1 MPVSQHNPRP
11 PVGRPTGKAAGRAS
25 SGRGALLWRSIGVL
39 ALAAGL
45 LSHASAGAEDSEH
58 SAVEAGGQVQAAG
71 QVSPLDE
78 ERAIE
83 EATAEATASD
93 APPPAPVPEPP
104 ENSADEEALIELPIT
119 PAGTGQSEA
128 ENASEPAG
136 LASEDHYGPSVHADE
151 LDGLRVLFPADGT
164 AIDAAA
170 EADLLRLAGYLSHH
184 QAQRIVLH
192 AHADEDD
199 QGSSH
204 ARRLSLSRALAV
216 RTFLVDQGVPADR
229 IFLRPLG
236 SQQEDGPPDRV
247 DILPL
252 RP

>member
-1 MPVSQHNPRP
+1 MPVSQQNPQQ
-11 PVGRPTGKAAGRAS
+11 PVRDPTGKVAGRANT
-25 SGRGALLWRSIGVL
+25 GRAALLWCLIGVL

-45 LSHASAGAEDSEH
+45 FSQPNARAEESGLSVGD
-58 SAVEAGGQVQAAG
+58 AGGQAPATD

-78 ERAIE
+78 ERAIK
-83 EATAEATASD
+83 EAAAEATASD
-93 APPPAPVPEPP
+93 APAPAPVPEPP
-104 ENSADEEALIELPIT
+104 ENTADEEALIELPIT

-128 ENASEPAG
+128 ENTSEPAD
-136 LASEDHYGPSVHADE
+136 LASEGHRRPSVHADE
-151 LDGLRVLFPADGT
+151 LEGLRVLFPADGT

-184 QAQRIVLH
+184 QAQRVVLH
-192 AHADEDD
+192 AHAGDD
-199 QGSSH
+199 DHGSSH
-204 ARRLSLSRALAV
+204 ARRLSLSRALAI

-229 IFLRPLG
+229 IHLRPMG
-236 SQQEDGPPDRV
+236 SQRKDGPPDRV